1 MINGATVC
9 SGIGAAEW
17 AAPWVDWK
25 WCCELAKFPSQ
36 VLAERF
42 PDVPNRGDLT
52 KFRGWKHEHEIDLL
66 CGGTPCQS
74 FSVAGGRRG
83 LEDARGNLTADFF
96 QLAFQLRPRWVVWE
110 NVPGI
115 LSSGGGRDFGTI
127 LGALVHN
134 GYSCAW
140 RCLDV
145 ARTGTRTH
153 PRTIPQRR
161 RRIFL
166 VGCLGDSP
174 GSAAAILFDGQ
185 GVWRN
190 SAPGGKAGG
199 AGHTRGYA
207 VGAGTDGGGRGRE
220 LAFTLQAR
228 ADRGGN
234 SKNPKAENL
243 MLGDRLA
250 SGCGPGDR
258 DVAHAL
264 RSLAAGRSTGMP
276 DRDNIVL
283 GDRMAVNVTDERQVA
298 NTLRSSGG
306 ATSAGKHW
314 SDNIVS
320 GDRLARTLTHKGHR
334 SDHRTETFVLDPR
347 RRLRRL
353 MPVEWERLM
362 GFPDGYTVTETRL
375 RKDGTHPDAPR
386 YAALGNAWGVNV
398 AEWILDRIRAAE
410 AERQAAVLRK
420 AA

>member
-1 MINGATVC
+1 MISGATVC

-25 WCCELAKFPSQ
+25 WCCELARFPSQ

-52 KFRGWKHEHEIDLL
+52 KFRGWKHEHDIDLL

-127 LGALVHN
+127 LGALVRN

-190 SAPGGKAGG
+190 SAPGGKPRRTANTAGHAGG
-199 AGHTRGYA
+199 AGS
-207 VGAGTDGGGRGRE
+207 DGGDREVAFTLQTRNDRGGNEKNPRSQNVLLGE
-220 LAFTLQAR
+220 RLAGLIPDGELDGSRDLAFTLR
-228 ADRGGN
+228 
-234 SKNPKAENL
+234 
-243 MLGDRLA
+243 
-250 SGCGPGDR
+250 
-258 DVAHAL
+258 
-264 RSLAAGRSTGMP
+264 T
-276 DRDNIVL
+276 
-283 GDRMAVNVTDERQVA
+283 T
-298 NTLRSSGG
+298 GG
-306 ATSAGKHW
+306 ATSTGKHW
-314 SDNIVS
+314 SDNIVM
-320 GDRLARTLTHKGHR
+320 GGELAR
-334 SDHRTETFVLDPR
+334 SRTSARPGD
-347 RRLRRL
+347 RLRRL

-362 GFPDGYTVTETRL
+362 GFPDGWTLTEGRT
-375 RKDGTHPDAPR
+375 RKDGTHPDGPR

-410 AERQAAVLRK
+410 EARRPGVLR

>member
-9 SGIGAAEW
+9 SGIGTAEW

-25 WCCELAKFPSQ
+25 WCCELARFPSQ

-52 KFRGWKHEHEIDLL
+52 KFRGWKHEHDIDLL

-166 VGCLGDSP
+166 VGCSDGNP
-174 GSAAAILFDGQ
+174 GSAGAILFDGQ
-185 GVWRN
+185 GVHRN
-190 SAPGGKAGG
+190 SAPGGKPQRTAHT
-199 AGHTRGYA
+199 AGH
-207 VGAGTDGGGRGRE
+207 AGRAGSDGGDRE
-220 LAFTLQAR
+220 LAFTLQTR
-228 ADRGGN
+228 NDRGGN
-234 SKNPKAENL
+234 EKNPRAQNVL
-243 MLGDRLA
+243 LGERLA
-250 SGCGPGDR
+250 GLIPDSEAEPDR
-258 DVAHAL
+258 DVAF
-264 RSLAAGRSTGMP
+264 
-276 DRDNIVL
+276 
-283 GDRMAVNVTDERQVA
+283 
-298 NTLRSSGG
+298 TLRTTGG
-306 ATSAGKHW
+306 ATATGKHW
-314 SDNIVS
+314 SDNIVM
-320 GDRLARTLTHKGHR
+320 GDRLARTLTHCG
-334 SDHRTETFVLDPR
+334 HRTETFVLGPHE
-347 RRLRRL
+347 RLRRL

-362 GFPDGYTVTETRL
+362 GFPDGWTLTEART

-410 AERQAAVLRK
+410 EARRPGVLR

>member
-1 MINGATVC
+1 MLTGATVC

-52 KFRGWKHEHEIDLL
+52 KFRGWKHEHDIDLL

-153 PRTIPQRR
+153 PRTIPQQR

-166 VGCLGDSP
+166 VGCSDGNP

-185 GVWRN
+185 GVHRN
-190 SAPGGKAGG
+190 SAPSGKPLRTANTARHAGRPG
-199 AGHTRGYA
+199 S
-207 VGAGTDGGGRGRE
+207 DGGRE
-220 LAFTLQAR
+220 LAFTLQTR

-234 SKNPKAENL
+234 SRNPKAENL
-243 MLGDRLA
+243 LLGDRLA
-250 SGCGPGDR
+250 GNIPDR
-258 DVAHAL
+258 DVAF
-264 RSLAAGRSTGMP
+264 
-276 DRDNIVL
+276 
-283 GDRMAVNVTDERQVA
+283 
-298 NTLRSSGG
+298 TLRTTGG
-306 ATSAGKHW
+306 ATSTGKHW
-314 SDNIVS
+314 SDNILM
-320 GDRLARTLTHKGHR
+320 GDQLARGV
-334 SDHRTETFVLDPR
+334 SSPAPGD
-347 RRLRRL
+347 RLRRL

-362 GFPDGYTVTETRL
+362 GFPDNWTRTEARTNAR
-375 RKDGTHPDAPR
+375 GEHPDGPR
-386 YAALGNAWGVNV
+386 YAALGNAWAVNV

-410 AERQAAVLRK
+410 ADRQSAFLRSAESGMQEQRK